1 MATTSKVKKALVDV
15 STIISNERSACSQAK
30 ARISS
35 AVSNLNSIPAT
46 FSDVI
51 TEINGYTP
59 TGAFETLAKDE
70 LQKMSAEFQT
80 LKTAAEGAVTDLGS
94 ITEF

>member
-15 STIISNERSACSQAK
+15 STIISNERSALTQAK
-30 ARISS
+30 ARMSA
-35 AVSNLNSIPAT
+35 AVSNLNAIPTT
-46 FSDVI
+46 FSDVVA
-51 TEINGYTP
+51 EINGYTP

-70 LQKMSAEFQT
+70 LQKMSTEFQA
-80 LKTAAEGAVTDLGS
+80 LKIAAQGAVTDLGS